1 MISFFEKLLGSF
13 GLHLNMFNKHQSI
26 NSSQN
31 ATQVQGNNNRV
42 NSPDVLVQQTQSVPE
57 IEVWLP
63 GNGAKETFEGY
74 IKNHSGQLLVLEY
87 VEVNTIKTGFNQEF
101 RKLIFVRDNKILFP
115 PNIFTDEIKE
125 ISLIA
130 RYRTINGEVYEHRQI
145 GAQTSRADGKY
156 NISFNSSTQT
166 TKIE

>member
-1 MISFFEKLLGSF
+1 MITFFEKLLGSF
-13 GLHLNMFNKHQSI
+13 GLDLNMFNKRQSI
-26 NSSQN
+26 TRSKN

-42 NSPDVLVQQTQSVPE
+42 NSPAVLVQQTQSVPE

-63 GNGAKETFEGY
+63 GNGAKATFTGY

-87 VEVNTIKTGFNQEF
+87 VEVNNIKTEFNQEF
-101 RKLIFVRDNKILFP
+101 RKIIFVRDNKILFP
-115 PNIFTDEIKE
+115 PNMFTNKIKE

-130 RYRTINGEVYEHRQI
+130 RYRTINGEVYELKQI
-145 GAQTSRADGKY
+145 GTQTSRADDKY
-156 NISFNSSTQT
+156 NISFKNSTQI